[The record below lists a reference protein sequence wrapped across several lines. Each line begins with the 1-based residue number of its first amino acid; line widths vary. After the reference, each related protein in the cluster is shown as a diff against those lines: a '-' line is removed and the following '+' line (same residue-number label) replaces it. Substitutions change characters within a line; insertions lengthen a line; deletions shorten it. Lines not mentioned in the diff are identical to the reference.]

1 MQPTTLSTEIRDSR
15 GKNAARQ
22 LRAKGRIPAVFYG
35 NGTEPVAISLSP
47 KELSAALSTE
57 VRRNAV
63 LELDVGGQKQLAMV
77 KELQVH
83 PVTRELRHADL
94 YRVTLDSHIVVQ
106 VPLRANGKAK
116 GVVAGAELFVLYRE
130 LPVRTTPDKIPT
142 VIEVDVTNLDL
153 NETLH
158 VKDLPLPAGV
168 TVALPAERSVISCH
182 EARKKPDDEADAAA
196 AAGAPGA
203 PAAAGAAPAAGAVAA
218 APAAAAKPAAKK

>member
-1 MQPTTLSTEIRDSR
+1 MEPTTLSTEIRDSR

-47 KELSAALSTE
+47 KELTAALSTE
-57 VRRNAV
+57 IRRNAV
-63 LELDVGGQKQLAMV
+63 LQLELSGQKQLAMV

-94 YRVTLDSHIVVQ
+94 YRVTLESHVTVQ

-153 NETLH
+153 NETIH

-168 TVALPAERSVISCH
+168 SIALPQERSVISCH
-182 EARKKPDDEADAAA
+182 EARKKPEDEADATATP
-196 AAGAPGA
+196 GAPGA
-203 PAAAGAAPAAGAVAA
+203 PVAGAPAAGAAA

>member
-1 MQPTTLSTEIRDSR
+1 MEPTTLSTEIRDSR

-35 NGTEPVAISLSP
+35 SGTEPIALSISP

-57 VRRNAV
+57 IRRNAV
-63 LELDVGGQKQLAMV
+63 LQLDIAGQKQLAMV

-94 YRVTLDSHIVVQ
+94 YRVALDAEITVQ
-106 VPLRANGKAK
+106 VPLRALGKAK
-116 GVVAGAELFVLYRE
+116 GVVEGAELFVLYRE

-142 VIEVDVTNLDL
+142 VIEVDVTGLGL

-168 TVALPAERSVISCH
+168 SVALPAERSVISCH
-182 EARKKPDDEADAAA
+182 EARKKQDDEADAAA
-196 AAGAPGA
+196 TPGAPGA
-203 PAAAGAAPAAGAVAA
+203 PAAAGAAAAA

>member
-35 NGTEPVAISLSP
+35 TGTEPVALSLSP
-47 KELSAALSTE
+47 KELASALSTE

-63 LELDVGGQKQLAMV
+63 FEIDVAGQKQLAMV

-94 YRVTLDSHIVVQ
+94 YRVTLEAPVTVQ

-116 GVVAGAELFVLYRE
+116 GVVAGAELYVLYRE

-142 VIEVDVTNLDL
+142 VIEVDVTNMDV

-168 TVALPAERSVISCH
+168 SVALPPERSVISCH
-182 EARKKPDDEADAAA
+182 EARKRQDDEADAAA
-196 AAGAPGA
+196 APGAPGA
-203 PAAAGAAPAAGAVAA
+203 PAAAGAAAA
-218 APAAAAKPAAKK
+218 APAAAAAKPAAKK

>member
-1 MQPTTLSTEIRDSR
+1 MPTTLSTEIRDSR

-35 NGTEPVAISLSP
+35 TGTEPVALSLSP
-47 KELSAALSTE
+47 KELAAALSTD

-63 LELDVGGQKQLAMV
+63 LQLELGGEKQLAMV

-94 YRVTLDSHIVVQ
+94 YRVTLDAPVVVQ
-106 VPLRANGKAK
+106 VPLRALGKAK
-116 GVVAGAELFVLYRE
+116 GVVEGAELYVLYRE

-142 VIEVDVTNLDL
+142 VIEVDVTGLGM

-182 EARKKPDDEADAAA
+182 EARKKQDEEADAAA
-196 AAGAPGA
+196 ATPGAPGA
-203 PAAAGAAPAAGAVAA
+203 AAAAAPAAGAA